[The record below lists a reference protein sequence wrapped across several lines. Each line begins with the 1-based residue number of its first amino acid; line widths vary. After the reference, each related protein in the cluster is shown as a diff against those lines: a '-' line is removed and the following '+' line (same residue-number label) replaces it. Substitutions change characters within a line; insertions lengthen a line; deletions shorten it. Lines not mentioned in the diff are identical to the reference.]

1 MIINIDHIRQSRA
14 IALNIDEIS
23 RLEPYITEA
32 ERLWVMPAMTA
43 ELYYK
48 IEQAVSKDS
57 SGYPKVHA
65 DNSLYL
71 SDYNILIEGGYYDG
85 NKKYSAGLVS
95 AVAYLAYSRLLLQ
108 NPINVTAY
116 GVVFKQG
123 EYSEAVDSTTL
134 LRASKEAEKIGLA
147 YLKQCVDYLAFT
159 NAQASLS
166 SAIPTHTRRKFKP
179 IGD

>member
-1 MIINIDHIRQSRA
+1 MIINVDHIRQSRT

-23 RLEPYITEA
+23 RLEPYIIEA

-57 SGYPKVHA
+57 NDYPKVHA
-65 DNSLYL
+65 DSSLYL
-71 SDYNILIEGGYYDG
+71 TSYQTLIEGGYYDD
-85 NKKYSAGLVS
+85 NKRYNAGLIS

-123 EYSEAVDSTTL
+123 ELSNPVDGTTL

-147 YLKQCVDYLAFT
+147 YLKQCLVYLDFS
-159 NAQASLS
+159 QEQDSLDS
-166 SAIPTHTRRKFKP
+166 EIPTYRKRKFKP